1 MEKRWAGAALLT
13 GILAVMFLVSGCLHA
28 QIGNG

>member
-1 MEKRWAGAALLT
+1 MVKRWADGAFWL
-13 GILAVMFLVSGCLHA
+13 GVLAMLAFAAGCLHA